1 MDTIYALASARGKAG
16 VSVIRVSGDRAH
28 DVLRLVAGKLPEP
41 RKATLRRLRDQEGR
55 TLDVALVLAFDQ
67 GASFTGEAS
76 AEFHV
81 HGGPAVVSAVLDRLA
96 EFPGCRLAEPGE
108 FTRRALEND
117 RLDLAQVEGL
127 AELIE
132 AETEAQR
139 VQAMR
144 VFSGAL
150 GAKAEAWRRSLV
162 SAAALLEATIDFADE
177 EIPEDSAEGAADL
190 LESVRRD
197 LRDEIRGS
205 AVAERIRDGF
215 EVAIVGPP
223 NIGKSTLLNRLAGRD
238 AALTSEVA
246 GTTRDVVEVRMD
258 LRGLPV
264 TLLDTAG
271 LRATDDSVET
281 MGIARARARAEA
293 ADLRIFLVEN
303 AETRPEM
310 DPAREDI
317 VAVGKAD
324 LGPGPAFAVSGLTG
338 EGVDELIDRI
348 ASTLETRAGAA
359 MTATRER
366 HRNAMA
372 SALERLEA
380 AAEQLSEGSWEAE
393 VVAEELRAGIRSLES
408 LVGRV
413 DVDHVL
419 DEIFA
424 RFCIGK

>member
-16 VSVIRVSGDRAH
+16 VSVIRVSGEKAR
-28 DVLRLVAGKLPEP
+28 DVLRDIAGDIPET
-41 RKATLRRLRDQEGR
+41 RRASLRRLRDENGR
-55 TLDVALVLAFDQ
+55 TLDEALVLSFDR

-76 AEFHV
+76 AELHV
-81 HGGPAVVSAVLDRLA
+81 HGGAAVVSAVLDRLA
-96 EFPGCRLAEPGE
+96 RIPGCRLAEPGE

-127 AELIE
+127 GELIE

-139 VQAMR
+139 ILAMR

-150 GAKAEAWRRSLV
+150 GAKVEAWRGALV
-162 SAAALLEATIDFADE
+162 SAAASLEVTMDFADE
-177 EIPEDSAEGAADL
+177 EVPETAADGVADL
-190 LESVRRD
+190 IRTVIRE

-205 AVAERIRDGF
+205 AAAERIRDGF

-238 AALTSEVA
+238 AALTSELA

-271 LRATDDSVET
+271 LRETEDSVET
-281 MGIARARARAEA
+281 MGIERARARAAA
-293 ADLRIFLVEN
+293 ADLRIFLVEG
-303 AETRPEM
+303 ADSEPEM
-310 DPAREDI
+310 YAASEDV

-324 LGPGPAFAVSGLTG
+324 LGAGRAFAVSGLTG
-338 EGVDELIDRI
+338 EGVDELIERV

-366 HRNAMA
+366 HRNAMTA
-372 SALERLEA
+372 ALERLED
-380 AAEQLSEGSWEAE
+380 AAERLSEESWETE
-393 VVAEELRAGIRSLES
+393 VIAEEIRAGIRSLES

-419 DEIFA
+419 DEVFA

>member
-16 VSVIRVSGDRAH
+16 VSVIRVSGVKAR
-28 DVLRLVAGKLPEP
+28 DVLRDIAGDVPEP
-41 RKATLRRLRDQEGR
+41 RRASLRRLRDENGR
-55 TLDVALVLAFDQ
+55 TLDEALVLSFDR

-76 AEFHV
+76 AELHV
-81 HGGPAVVSAVLDRLA
+81 HGGAAVVSAVLDRLA
-96 EFPGCRLAEPGE
+96 RIPGCRLAEPGE

-117 RLDLAQVEGL
+117 RLDLSQVEGL
-127 AELIE
+127 GELIE

-139 VQAMR
+139 ILAMR

-150 GAKAEAWRRSLV
+150 GTKVEAWRCALV
-162 SAAALLEATIDFADE
+162 SAAASLEATMDFADE
-177 EIPEDSAEGAADL
+177 EVPENAADGVADL
-190 LESVRRD
+190 IRTVIRE

-205 AVAERIRDGF
+205 AAAERLRDGY

-238 AALTSEVA
+238 AALTSELA

-271 LRATDDSVET
+271 LRETEDSVET
-281 MGIARARARAEA
+281 MGIERARARAEA

-303 AETRPEM
+303 ADSGPEI
-310 DPAREDI
+310 DAASEDV

-324 LGPGPAFAVSGLTG
+324 LGAGRAFAVSGLTG
-338 EGVDELIDRI
+338 EGVDELIERVV
-348 ASTLETRAGAA
+348 STLETRAGAA

-366 HRNAMA
+366 HRNAMT
-372 SALERLEA
+372 SALERLEE
-380 AAEQLSEGSWEAE
+380 AAERLSEESRETE
-393 VVAEELRAGIRSLES
+393 VIAEEIRAGIRSLES

-419 DEIFA
+419 DEVFA

>member
-16 VSVIRVSGDRAH
+16 VSVIRVSGEKARDALRDIAGDIPETRRAS
-28 DVLRLVAGKLPEP
+28 
-41 RKATLRRLRDQEGR
+41 LRRLRDENGR
-55 TLDVALVLAFDQ
+55 TLDEALVLSFDR

-76 AEFHV
+76 AELHV
-81 HGGPAVVSAVLDRLA
+81 HGGAAVVSAVLGRLA
-96 EFPGCRLAEPGE
+96 RIPGCRLAEPGE

-127 AELIE
+127 GELIE

-139 VQAMR
+139 ILAMR

-150 GAKAEAWRRSLV
+150 GAKVEAWRGALV
-162 SAAALLEATIDFADE
+162 SAAASLEATMDFADE
-177 EIPEDSAEGAADL
+177 EVPETAADGVADL
-190 LESVRRD
+190 IRTVIRE

-205 AVAERIRDGF
+205 AAAERIRDGF

-238 AALTSEVA
+238 AALTSELA

-271 LRATDDSVET
+271 LRETKDSVET
-281 MGIARARARAEA
+281 MGIERARARAAA
-293 ADLRIFLVEN
+293 ADLRIFLVEG
-303 AETRPEM
+303 ADSEPEM
-310 DPAREDI
+310 YAASEDV

-324 LGPGPAFAVSGLTG
+324 LGAGRAFAVSGLTG
-338 EGVDELIDRI
+338 EGVDELIERV

-366 HRNAMA
+366 HRNAMTA
-372 SALERLEA
+372 ALERLED
-380 AAEQLSEGSWEAE
+380 AAERLSEESWETE
-393 VVAEELRAGIRSLES
+393 VIAEEIRAGIRSLES

-419 DEIFA
+419 DEVFA

>member
-16 VSVIRVSGDRAH
+16 VSVIRVSGEKAR
-28 DVLRLVAGKLPEP
+28 DVLRDIAGDIPETRRASL
-41 RKATLRRLRDQEGR
+41 RKLRDEKGR
-55 TLDVALVLAFDQ
+55 TLDEALVLSFDR

-76 AEFHV
+76 AELHV
-81 HGGPAVVSAVLDRLA
+81 HGGAAVVSAILDRLA
-96 EFPGCRLAEPGE
+96 RIPGCRIAEPGE

-127 AELIE
+127 GELIE

-139 VQAMR
+139 IQAMR

-150 GAKAEAWRRSLV
+150 GAKVEAWRGALV
-162 SAAALLEATIDFADE
+162 SAAASLEATIDFADE
-177 EIPEDSAEGAADL
+177 EIPENAAEGVADL
-190 LESVRRD
+190 IRTVIRD

-205 AVAERIRDGF
+205 AAAERIRDGF

-238 AALTSEVA
+238 AALTSELA

-271 LRATDDSVET
+271 LRETEDSVET
-281 MGIARARARAEA
+281 MGIERARSRAEA
-293 ADLRIFLVEN
+293 ADLRIFLVED
-303 AETRPEM
+303 ADSGPEM
-310 DPAREDI
+310 DAAREDV

-324 LGPGPAFAVSGLTG
+324 LGGGRDFAVSGLTG
-338 EGVDELIDRI
+338 EGVDELIERV

-366 HRNAMA
+366 HRNAMI
-372 SALERLEA
+372 SALERLEE
-380 AAEQLSEGSWEAE
+380 AAERLSEESWETE
-393 VVAEELRAGIRSLES
+393 VIAEEIRAGIRSLES

-419 DEIFA
+419 DEVFA

>member
-16 VSVIRVSGDRAH
+16 VSVIRVSGDSAH
-28 DVLRLVAGKLPEP
+28 DLLRLVAGELPEP

-55 TLDVALVLAFDQ
+55 TLDEALVLAFDH

-81 HGGPAVVSAVLDRLA
+81 HGGPAVVSAVLDRLS

-127 AELIE
+127 GELIE

-223 NIGKSTLLNRLAGRD
+223 NIGKSTLLNRFAGRD

-303 AETRPEM
+303 AESRPEM

-324 LGPGPAFAVSGLTG
+324 LGSGPAFAVSGLTG

-393 VVAEELRAGIRSLES
+393 VVAEELRAGTRSLES

-419 DEIFA
+419 DEVFA

>member
-16 VSVIRVSGDRAH
+16 VSVIRVSGEKAR
-28 DVLRLVAGKLPEP
+28 DVLRDIAGNIPET
-41 RKATLRRLRDQEGR
+41 RRASLRMLRDEKGR
-55 TLDVALVLAFDQ
+55 TLDEALVLSFDR

-76 AEFHV
+76 AEMHV
-81 HGGPAVVSAVLDRLA
+81 HGGAAVVSAVLDRLA
-96 EFPGCRLAEPGE
+96 RIPGCRLAEPGE

-127 AELIE
+127 GELIE

-139 VQAMR
+139 IQAMR

-150 GAKAEAWRRSLV
+150 GTKVEAWRGALV
-162 SAAALLEATIDFADE
+162 SASASLEATIDFADDE
-177 EIPEDSAEGAADL
+177 VPENAADGVEDL
-190 LESVRRD
+190 IRTVIRE

-205 AVAERIRDGF
+205 AAAERIRDGF

-238 AALTSEVA
+238 AALTSELA

-271 LRATDDSVET
+271 LRETEDSVET
-281 MGIARARARAEA
+281 MGIERARARAES
-293 ADLRIFLVEN
+293 ADLRIFLVED
-303 AETRPEM
+303 ADSGPGM
-310 DPAREDI
+310 DAAREDV

-324 LGPGPAFAVSGLTG
+324 LGAGRAFAVSGLTG
-338 EGVDELIDRI
+338 EGVDELIERV
-348 ASTLETRAGAA
+348 ASTLEIRAGAA

-366 HRNAMA
+366 HRNAMT
-372 SALERLEA
+372 SALERLEEA
-380 AAEQLSEGSWEAE
+380 ADRLLEESWETE
-393 VVAEELRAGIRSLES
+393 VIAEEIRAGIRSLES

-419 DEIFA
+419 DEVFA